1 MLTKLYELNQISLG
15 SIAFTISHLTV
26 VVIEL
31 EHGTPILT
39 ISYTD
44 NDDTERQSAALHQQ
58 IFNVLLIVNNS
69 VGHYQQNHVLSH

>member
-31 EHGTPILT
+31 EHDTPILT

-58 IFNVLLIVNNS
+58 IFDVLLIVNSS

>member
-1 MLTKLYELNQISLG
+1 MLAKLYELNQISLG

-31 EHGTPILT
+31 EHDTPILT

-44 NDDTERQSAALHQQ
+44 NDDTQRQSAALHQQ

>member
-1 MLTKLYELNQISLG
+1 MLAKLYELNQISLG

-31 EHGTPILT
+31 EHDTPILT